1 MRMITICFH
10 QMLKKALASGR
21 VKIKNGFDT
30 TVDDGQEDLKSL
42 SLADGGNTV
51 KEGGS
56 GGGADHGAEGG
67 DESRQEDTK
76 GNVENG
82 FKPHV
87 KGGGDSQPYNG
98 HRWGLGCCHFVRQV
112 PEEETFRLKYSQ
124 KRQNSIHATSKV
136 SK

>member
-1 MRMITICFH
+1 MFSSNVE
-10 QMLKKALASGR
+10 KALASGR

-30 TVDDGQEDLKSL
+30 TADDGHEDLKSL
-42 SLADGGNTV
+42 SLADGGNTA
-51 KEGGS
+51 KEGG
-56 GGGADHGAEGG
+56 AYHGAEGG

-87 KGGGDSQPYNG
+87 KGGGDLQPYNG

-124 KRQNSIHATSKV
+124 KRLNSINATSKV

>member
-1 MRMITICFH
+1 MFSSNE
-10 QMLKKALASGR
+10 KALASGR

-30 TVDDGQEDLKSL
+30 TLDNGQEDLESL
-42 SLADGGNTV
+42 SIADGGNTV

-87 KGGGDSQPYNG
+87 KGGGDSQPYDG
-98 HRWGLGCCHFVRQV
+98 HRWGLGCLHFVSQV
-112 PEEETFRLKYSQ
+112 PEEVPEGSSDRYQWLGHLNEISYVLQVK
-124 KRQNSIHATSKV
+124 
-136 SK
+136 